1 MTEYVIVEKTLDTPA
16 SGASVE
22 EQVERT
28 AWCRNLYG
36 VRLVQSHL
44 SVDGLRMICL
54 YEAPDAEAVRNV
66 YGKAELAFD
75 RVYTATIHE
84 PDTSE
89 RSMACVMVER
99 AFDAPADFEQIQA
112 LEDRGGWCLE
122 MHRVRFLRTYFS
134 KDRLRMLCL
143 YDAPDAESVRIAQQ
157 KAGMPFERVWTT
169 TVIVPPAKSQYKR

>member
-1 MTEYVIVEKTLDTPA
+1 MTEYVIVEKTYVTPA
-16 SGASVE
+16 SVESVE

-36 VRLVQSHL
+36 VRLIQSHL

-54 YEAPDAEAVRNV
+54 YDAPDAEAVRNV
-66 YGKAELAFD
+66 YRKAELAFERAYD
-75 RVYTATIHE
+75 ATIHE
-84 PDTSE
+84 PDTAE

-99 AFDAPADFEQIQA
+99 AFDKPVDFEEIQA

-134 KDRLRMLCL
+134 TDRLRMLCL

-157 KAGMPFERVWTT
+157 TAGMPFKRAWATT
-169 TVIVPPAKSQYKR
+169 IIVPAAKS